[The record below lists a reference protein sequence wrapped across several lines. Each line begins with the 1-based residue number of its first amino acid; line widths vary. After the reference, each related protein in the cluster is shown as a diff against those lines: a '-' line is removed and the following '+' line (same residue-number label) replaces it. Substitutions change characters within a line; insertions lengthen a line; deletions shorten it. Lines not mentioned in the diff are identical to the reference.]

1 MAGYSETYGFR
12 TSKPGFGTEFVK
24 SLLQGRAFALFFV
37 RDRHP
42 LCQYQS
48 TQLHR
53 EPRSFFVNRA
63 FPEDPIIRSLV
74 MQARKSQVSRRA
86 MLAGT
91 GGLAAAL
98 TLAACSPGG
107 SGEREAPTAAKDNSA
122 NDPTLNW
129 ANWAAYIDEDDD
141 GNYPTLQR
149 FEQETGISVKYLVD
163 VDDNNSY
170 YGKVK
175 DQLALGQD
183 IGADVA
189 VLTDWMAA
197 RVIRFGY
204 TQEFDLANIPNAA
217 NLTPSL
223 QNPDFDPGRK
233 FSLPWQGGFAGIAWN
248 KEKVPNGLRS
258 VSDLWAPELK
268 GRVGVLSEMRDTI
281 GLILSEQGI
290 DISGDF
296 TAEDFT
302 KGIDVFREQVESGQ
316 IRNVKG
322 NSYLEDLTNED
333 TLAAIVWSGD
343 ITVIN
348 AEAGD
353 KWEFAIPD
361 GGGTLWNDNMFVP
374 IGSTRKANA
383 EKLINYYYE
392 PEVAAEVAAWVNY
405 ITPVEGAKEAAEAID
420 PELAENQLIFPN
432 EETLSKVKLFR
443 TLTSAEEQEFGTLFQ
458 SVLLGV

>member
-1 MAGYSETYGFR
+1 M
-12 TSKPGFGTEFVK
+12 
-24 SLLQGRAFALFFV
+24 
-37 RDRHP
+37 
-42 LCQYQS
+42 
-48 TQLHR
+48 
-53 EPRSFFVNRA
+53 NRA

-98 TLAACSPGG
+98 TLAACAPGG

-149 FEQETGISVKYLVD
+149 FEEETGISVKYLVD

-175 DQLALGQD
+175 DQLALGKD

-296 TAEDFT
+296 TADDFT

-443 TLTSAEEQEFGTLFQ
+443 TLTSAEEQEFGTQFQ